1 MHRRFRR
8 HCALFCLLATAL
20 LSPGARA
27 QSESIVDYHSDVRV
41 QDDGSM
47 LVRETIRV
55 MSAQIQIRHGI
66 FRDFPT
72 RYTDRLGNHYVV
84 GFQLQGATRDGAV
97 EPSRIEDLSNGVR
110 IYLGN
115 PQSLVPPGDHTYTIS
130 YLTTRQL
137 GFFKDHDE
145 LFWNVTGNGWN
156 FEIARASASVWL
168 PEKIPTDQVHLG
180 GFTGSQGSLSRDL
193 TSTTQSDGTFYFA
206 ANHPLSPK
214 QGLTILL
221 TWPKG
226 YFAEPTS
233 QEKLNSFFEDNRA
246 DLILAVGLALI
257 LLYYF
262 VVWNAVGRDPAK
274 GVIVAIYEPP
284 TGFSPAAMRY
294 LERMGY
300 DNKTFACA
308 VLDMAVKGYLQIKEH
323 AGTYSLV
330 LSKQPDSS
338 VLSPEEKA
346 AGDKLFAGRSS
357 IWLHN
362 ENHVAINAA
371 MAALKASLKT
381 AEQKIYFL
389 TNGLYMIP
397 AIVIS
402 IVMLALV
409 VTSQGPQKMV
419 IAGFICIW
427 LTIWSFGVAML
438 VNGAAHLWQGA
449 LHGGH
454 LQAATKAQAVSM
466 TVFAI
471 PFVAGEIGGIVVLTI
486 ATSILVMLAVL
497 FTIGLHVLFHYLL
510 KRPTSAGRSVLDK
523 IDGFKMFLG
532 TVEGDRLNRVFPPE
546 QTPEVFEKFLPYAL
560 ALGVEQAWAQ
570 KFSGVLGSA
579 GQAAGGASGT
589 GVYSPAWYSGGAWSS
604 LGAAGFAGSLS
615 GSFSSAISSSASAPG
630 SSGGGGGGGS
640 GGGGG
645 GGGGGGW

>member
-180 GFTGSQGSLSRDL
+180 GFTGPQGSLSRDL

-233 QEKLNSFFEDNRA
+233 
-246 DLILAVGLALI
+246 
-257 LLYYF
+257 
-262 VVWNAVGRDPAK
+262 
-274 GVIVAIYEPP
+274 
-284 TGFSPAAMRY
+284 
-294 LERMGY
+294 
-300 DNKTFACA
+300 
-308 VLDMAVKGYLQIKEH
+308 
-323 AGTYSLV
+323 
-330 LSKQPDSS
+330 
-338 VLSPEEKA
+338 
-346 AGDKLFAGRSS
+346 
-357 IWLHN
+357 
-362 ENHVAINAA
+362 
-371 MAALKASLKT
+371 
-381 AEQKIYFL
+381 
-389 TNGLYMIP
+389 
-397 AIVIS
+397 
-402 IVMLALV
+402 
-409 VTSQGPQKMV
+409 
-419 IAGFICIW
+419 
-427 LTIWSFGVAML
+427 
-438 VNGAAHLWQGA
+438 
-449 LHGGH
+449 
-454 LQAATKAQAVSM
+454 
-466 TVFAI
+466 
-471 PFVAGEIGGIVVLTI
+471 
-486 ATSILVMLAVL
+486 
-497 FTIGLHVLFHYLL
+497 
-510 KRPTSAGRSVLDK
+510 
-523 IDGFKMFLG
+523 
-532 TVEGDRLNRVFPPE
+532 
-546 QTPEVFEKFLPYAL
+546 
-560 ALGVEQAWAQ
+560 
-570 KFSGVLGSA
+570 
-579 GQAAGGASGT
+579 
-589 GVYSPAWYSGGAWSS
+589 
-604 LGAAGFAGSLS
+604 
-615 GSFSSAISSSASAPG
+615 
-630 SSGGGGGGGS
+630 
-640 GGGGG
+640 
-645 GGGGGGW
+645 